1 MPDDESPEHPSP
13 PPESAPLPCKP
24 PLLDYPSL
32 PPPAEPEGERW
43 SEVFRA
49 LLVVFGFLGLL
60 FFISFGVC
68 GVLARGCG

>member
-1 MPDDESPEHPSP
+1 MDDDGPDTPPAPEG
-13 PPESAPLPCKP
+13 KP

-60 FFISFGVC
+60 FFIAFGVC

>member
-1 MPDDESPEHPSP
+1 MEDDRPDAPR
-13 PPESAPLPCKP
+13 PPETKS

-32 PPPAEPEGERW
+32 PTPAEPEGESW

-49 LLVVFGFLGLL
+49 LLVVFGFLGVLL
-60 FFISFGVC
+60 FISFGLC